1 MVFVLDKHKKPL
13 MPCSEKRARLL
24 LERKKAVIHK
34 MMPFTIRLK
43 ERIGGEIQPVKVK
56 IDPGSKAT
64 GIAVVL
70 EAEEGKQS
78 VLFLAELQHRGSAIR
93 DALTQRALSRGRRRS
108 ANLRYRAPR
117 FLNRTKPNGWLAP
130 SLQHRV
136 DSTMSWMKR
145 LQRYA
150 PVAAFSQE
158 LVKFDTQA
166 LENPG
171 IEGESYQQGTLAGYE
186 LREFVLERDGRKC
199 LYCGKENVPLNLD
212 HVEPKSRGGSDRPS
226 NLVLACIPC
235 NEKKSNRDVREFL
248 KSKPAVLARIRAQI
262 KKPLRDA
269 AAVNATRWALYR
281 SLASFDLP
289 VEVAS
294 GGRTKWNRHQ
304 LNVPKSHALDA
315 ACVGNVE
322 QILSWS
328 QPTLSIRSMGRG
340 SYQRTRLNSFGFP
353 RGYLMRTKAVYG
365 FQTGDLVRADVPAGK
380 HQGKHS
386 GRVAVRASGLFNLQS
401 KGIVRQ
407 GISYKHYRLLQRND
421 GYKYE
426 RINGIPPTA
435 LAVGGMPENYEP
447 EEQEQKQKVL
457 VN

>member
-1 MVFVLDKHKKPL
+1 
-13 MPCSEKRARLL
+13 
-24 LERKKAVIHK
+24 
-34 MMPFTIRLK
+34 
-43 ERIGGEIQPVKVK
+43 
-56 IDPGSKAT
+56 
-64 GIAVVL
+64 
-70 EAEEGKQS
+70 
-78 VLFLAELQHRGSAIR
+78 
-93 DALTQRALSRGRRRS
+93 
-108 ANLRYRAPR
+108 
-117 FLNRTKPNGWLAP
+117 
-130 SLQHRV
+130 
-136 DSTMSWMKR
+136 MSWMKR